1 MANRAAGA
9 GYESANNYP
18 SCRLDFYDIGN
29 IHVMRDSHKN
39 LVSLILNTSPSSN
52 DINFTKQIEDTQW
65 LKHVRLVIKASW
77 DTAYFI
83 RKGTPVLVHCSHG
96 WDRTAQVCSI
106 AQLFLDPYYRTFD
119 GFKNIVEKEW

>member
-65 LKHVRLVIKASW
+65 
-77 DTAYFI
+77 
-83 RKGTPVLVHCSHG
+83 
-96 WDRTAQVCSI
+96 
-106 AQLFLDPYYRTFD
+106 
-119 GFKNIVEKEW
+119 